1 MTADAY
7 VTQLQALLPAG
18 YAWSRAPD
26 ATLTKLLGAF
36 ADGLARVDQRAVDLQ
51 NEADPRTAAEM
62 LADWERVC
70 GLPDPCTVA
79 AGTVQTLSQRRAA
92 VVARLTTLGGQSAA
106 YYRAVAAAIGF
117 AIAVEEYSPHDV
129 LSDVEAPLYDPE
141 WQFAWIVQAAN
152 DTVIEFTVE
161 DGADDPLATWGN
173 APLEC
178 MIRRLKP
185 AHTTVLFGYDDYY
198 VFPAGYWLGEYAAA

>member
-1 MTADAY
+1 MIHAD
-7 VTQLQALLPAG
+7 LLKLLLP
-18 YAWSRAPD
+18 P
-26 ATLTKLLGAF
+26 
-36 ADGLARVDQRAVDLQ
+36 VAVDPAAAAIAPELDAEGAALDAAALSGDALQ
-51 NEADPRTAAEM
+51 NEADPRTAADM
-62 LADWERVC
+62 LSDWERVC

-79 AGTVQTLSQRRAA
+79 AGVTQTLSQRRAA

-117 AIAVEEYSPHDV
+117 DIAVEEYSPHDV
-129 LSDVEAPLYDPE
+129 LHDVEAPLYGPD
-141 WQFAWIVQAAN
+141 WQFAWMVQAAN

-178 MIRRLKP
+178 VIRRLKP
-185 AHTTVLFGYDDYY
+185 AHTAVLFGYDDYY